1 MRTHTRAL
9 IGVAVLLGGAAA
21 TPSVWAQDSG
31 PGGIVCWTDDHGQ
44 RACGD
49 HVPPQYARKQRDIY
63 NGRGMLVQTLKAE
76 ETPEQRAEDERKQ
89 REAQQAQQ
97 QAQRQQQNDSFML
110 QTYRNVGDLKAVR
123 DNRLETFDT
132 RIDLAEKSVR
142 NGAASLKD
150 LQDRAA
156 ADSAAGKDANP
167 ELLGQIKT
175 FESSQADNI
184 RALAQLKQDR
194 EATATQFEHDIQRYQ
209 EMRGAA
215 TPIPTPV
222 PTPPPTPQASQP
234 PAAPQP
240 QPAPTP

>member
-1 MRTHTRAL
+1 LRTHTRAL

-21 TPSVWAQDSG
+21 TPSVWAEDSG
-31 PGGIVCWTDDHGQ
+31 RIGIVCWTDDHGQ

-63 NGRGMLVQTLKAE
+63 NSRGVLVQTLKAE
-76 ETPEQRAEDERKQ
+76 ETPEQRADDERRQ

-97 QAQRQQQNDSFML
+97 QQQNDNFML

-123 DNRLETFDT
+123 DNRLQTFDT

-142 NGAASLKD
+142 DGAAGLKE
-150 LQDRAA
+150 LQDRVD
-156 ADSAAGKDANP
+156 ADSTAGKDANS
-167 ELLGQIKT
+167 ELLGQIKS

-194 EATATQFEHDIQRYQ
+194 EATANQFERDILRYQ

-215 TPIPTPV
+215 TPTPAA
-222 PTPPPTPQASQP
+222 PPTPQASQP
-234 PAAPQP
+234 PSAPQP
-240 QPAPTP
+240 LPAPTP

>member
-21 TPSVWAQDSG
+21 TPSVWAEDSG
-31 PGGIVCWTDDHGQ
+31 RIGIVCWTDDHGQ

-63 NGRGMLVQTLKAE
+63 NSRGVLVQTLKAE
-76 ETPEQRAEDERKQ
+76 ETPEQRAEDERRQ

-97 QAQRQQQNDSFML
+97 QQQNDNFML

-123 DNRLETFDT
+123 DNRLQTFDT

-142 NGAASLKD
+142 DGAAGLKE
-150 LQDRAA
+150 LQDRVD
-156 ADSAAGKDANP
+156 ADSTAGKDANP
-167 ELLGQIKT
+167 ELLGQIKS

-194 EATATQFEHDIQRYQ
+194 EATANQFERDILRYQ

-215 TPIPTPV
+215 MPTPAA
-222 PTPPPTPQASQP
+222 PPTPQASQP
-234 PAAPQP
+234 PSAPQP
-240 QPAPTP
+240 LPAPTP